1 MDSWGQAV
9 IGLWLG
15 LGSSE
20 EPNFFPMLTY
30 FQNKIQPGMDVIDER
45 KLCCTVP
52 LVQHGDLGEPWTTEV
67 LWCQ

>member
-45 KLCCTVP
+45 KLYCAVLYCTISSAWRLRGTV
-52 LVQHGDLGEPWTTEV
+52 DY
-67 LWCQ
+67 